1 MAGIFDKVK
10 KGVSVAGGKSAALVE
25 AGKTQAEIVSL
36 KQKKKNKLQE
46 IGEKVYDM
54 MTEDKLDAEQLQEL
68 FKEIQEI
75 DESITEKEEEKSS
88 IK

>member
-10 KGVSVAGGKSAALVE
+10 KGVSVAGEKSAALVE